1 MAGRIAFDGISHT
14 ELHEAFSRFFGWDRS
29 GNSDRPR
36 KNSRAVP
43 AVLANFPALG
53 RPTLRS
59 AFSIL
64 VRLLPSNIRFFTE
77 RRHKIY
83 SEDLLVASTEP
94 ILVTKDEQGNVVLD
108 SRRFLADNLVILR
121 RISMWSFA
129 GILPDYLDE
138 SLVRPVMG
146 RLWSV
151 LKPGGMLLA
160 FFHTK
165 DAGPDSPCYRFHI
178 LGKDT
183 LEMQRIVLKREA
195 RRGPTGA
202 VHTAITRWLPL
213 QRVFNNRHIETLFR
227 DFASIKFF
235 LASDNVREV
244 LVVRYLAVELWGQPP
259 SAVRPSEA
267 RLAPRPVVILPH
279 NHSHRKRKWT

>member
-1 MAGRIAFDGISHT
+1 MASVTQNFMKLFRGSSSGT
-14 ELHEAFSRFFGWDRS
+14 EAANLQAAQKLTRRSSGLGELSRLWDADTPLCVLDLGS
-29 GNSDRPR
+29 TS
-36 KNSRAVP
+36 P
-43 AVLANFPALG
+43 A
-53 RPTLRS
+53 
-59 AFSIL
+59 
-64 VRLLPSNIRFFTE
+64 NIRFFTE
-77 RRHKIY
+77 GSHRIY

-94 ILVTKDEQGNVVLD
+94 SLVTKDEQGNAILD
-108 SRRFLADNLVILR
+108 SRQFLADNLVYPASHFDVVLC
-121 RISMWSFA
+121 WN
-129 GILPDYLDE
+129 LPDYLDE

-178 LGKDT
+178 IGKDT

-202 VHTAITRWLPL
+202 IHTAITDGFRL

-235 LASDNVREV
+235 LARDNVREV
-244 LVVRYLAVELWGQPP
+244 LVVR
-259 SAVRPSEA
+259 
-267 RLAPRPVVILPH
+267 
-279 NHSHRKRKWT
+279 

>member
-1 MAGRIAFDGISHT
+1 MKLFRGSSGGAEAATPQVAPKLTRRSSGLG
-14 ELHEAFSRFFGWDRS
+14 ELSRMWD
-29 GNSDRPR
+29 SDAPLC
-36 KNSRAVP
+36 
-43 AVLANFPALG
+43 VLDLG
-53 RPTLRS
+53 STS
-59 AFSIL
+59 
-64 VRLLPSNIRFFTE
+64 PSNIRFFTE
-77 RRHKIY
+77 RSHKIY

-94 ILVTKDEQGNVVLD
+94 HLVTKDEQGTVILD
-108 SRRFLADNLVILR
+108 SRRFLSDNLVYPAAQFDVVLC
-121 RISMWSFA
+121 WN
-129 GILPDYLDE
+129 LPDYLDE

-178 LGKDT
+178 IGKDT

-202 VHTAITRWLPL
+202 IHTAITDGFRL

-235 LASDNVREV
+235 LARDNVREV
-244 LVVRYLAVELWGQPP
+244 LVVR
-259 SAVRPSEA
+259 
-267 RLAPRPVVILPH
+267 
-279 NHSHRKRKWT
+279 